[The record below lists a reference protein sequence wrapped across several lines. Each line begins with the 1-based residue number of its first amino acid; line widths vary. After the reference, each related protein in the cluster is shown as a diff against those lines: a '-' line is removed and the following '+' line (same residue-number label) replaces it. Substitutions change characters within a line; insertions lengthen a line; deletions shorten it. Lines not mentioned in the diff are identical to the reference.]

1 MTMTKAG
8 DIVTIPQKH
17 TGVSNTFIVD
27 MDLGNGEVLVRHPL
41 AKECFLK
48 FNTEDLNKYAPNIKD
63 SIERS
68 LDFSRINQQFLDKDS
83 GEDLDALCLSFIVRK
98 SLTPRQKQILSKIN
112 GYIAK
117 KILNSDIKQAMIL
130 IKVNQGILDEFN
142 TLWFNNFK
150 GLFAGQQQISSSKQE
165 TSIYNMAGF
174 VLAELN
180 NPSTNL

>member
-1 MTMTKAG
+1 MAKSG
-8 DIVTIPQKH
+8 EIVTIPQKIS
-17 TGVSNTFIVD
+17 GVSNTFIVD

-48 FNTEDLNKYAPNIKD
+48 FSESDLNKVAPNIKD

-68 LDFSRINQQFLDKDS
+68 LDFSRINQQYLDKDS
-83 GEDLDALCLSFIVRK
+83 VEDLDALCLSFIVRK

-117 KILNSDIKQAMIL
+117 KVLESDLKKAMNL
-130 IKVNQGILDEFN
+130 IKTNQGILDEFN
-142 TLWFNNFK
+142 LMWFNNFK
-150 GLFAGQQQISSSKQE
+150 GLFTGQQQISSAKQE

-180 NPSTNL
+180 NPVTSLE